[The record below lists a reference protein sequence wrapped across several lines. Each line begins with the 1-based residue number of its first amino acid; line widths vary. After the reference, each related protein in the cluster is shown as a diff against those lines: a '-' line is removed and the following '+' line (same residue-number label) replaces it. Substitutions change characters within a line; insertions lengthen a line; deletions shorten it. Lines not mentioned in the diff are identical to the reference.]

1 MALKII
7 VVDDAPFIREIV
19 KQILS
24 DQSGYKVIGEAEDG
38 LKAVEL
44 AQELKPDIIFMDIVM
59 PEMSGIKA
67 TEEILKFDASVKI
80 IAFTTMD
87 ESSIQK
93 KAMKAGCRGLLKK
106 PFTKVEFLN
115 YLKKV
120 EYL

>member
-1 MALKII
+1 MVQKII

-19 KQILS
+19 KQILN
-24 DQSGYKVIGEAEDG
+24 DQKDYQVIGEAEDG
-38 LKAVEL
+38 LRAVEL

-67 TEEILKFDASVKI
+67 TEEILKFDSSIKI

-87 ESSIQK
+87 ASSIQK
-93 KAMKAGCRGLLKK
+93 KAMKAGCRGFLKK
-106 PFTKVEFLN
+106 PFTKIEFLN

>member
-1 MALKII
+1 MALRII

-19 KQILS
+19 KQILN
-24 DQSGYKVIGEAEDG
+24 DQKDYEVVGEAEDG

-44 AQELKPDIIFMDIVM
+44 AEELKPDIIFMDIVM

-67 TEEILKFDASVKI
+67 TEEILKFDSSIKI

-87 ESSIQK
+87 ASAIQK
-93 KAMKAGCRGLLKK
+93 KAMKAGCRGFLKK

-115 YLKKV
+115 YLKKM